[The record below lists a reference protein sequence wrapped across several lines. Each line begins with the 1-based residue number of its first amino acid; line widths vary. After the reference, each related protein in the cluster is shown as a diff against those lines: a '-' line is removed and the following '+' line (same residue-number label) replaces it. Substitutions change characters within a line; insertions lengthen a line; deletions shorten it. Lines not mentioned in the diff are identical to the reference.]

1 MVEQNGDIL
10 TDNQKELICQYFIAY
25 CTSKRDT
32 HWGIAEQKKYE
43 EQFAILIPDWKKVE
57 EVGLFHVMVA
67 ALNQAFFTLSIGIG
81 SMEIFGSYMT
91 KDIILCG
98 ESLSE

>member
-32 HWGIAEQKKYE
+32 HCGIAEQKKFE
-43 EQFAILIPDWKKVE
+43 EQFAILIPDWKKRM
-57 EVGLFHVMVA
+57 GLSDF
-67 ALNQAFFTLSIGIG
+67 LQIRQTIKKLQ
-81 SMEIFGSYMT
+81 E
-91 KDIILCG
+91 
-98 ESLSE
+98 